1 MKQETPDGR
10 PGAAVGSRCER
21 LTYVRVTTRLRE
33 PPRHVQVI
41 PCVRIRRR
49 LCLLGSDIVNGRRAC
64 ADVCRR
70 YPVGLMRLSRMF
82 APTLREDPAEADIA
96 SHRLLL
102 RAGFIRQAMAGVYT
116 TLPMGLRAVRKIEA
130 VVRHEMDAVGAQELR
145 MPILLPAAPWQAT
158 GRYELYGDNLFK
170 LVDRHGRELIL
181 GPTQE
186 EVVALLAAGDL
197 PSYRDLPVNV
207 YQFEWKYRDE
217 FRPRF
222 GLLRGREF
230 RMKDA
235 YSIDR
240 DEDGMRESYRIMYE
254 AYERVFGRFG
264 LDLVIVEADP
274 GQIGGGVNHEFMA
287 RARVGEDLFVE
298 CENGDYLADTEAARP
313 LSPEPAGEGAAPLTE
328 IDTPNTPTIE
338 SLATLLGV
346 EPSQTLKCVMFDVA
360 GTTAAVLVPGDRDVN
375 VDKLGKLV
383 FPSTVRPFE
392 DGDFAG
398 RGFVKGYVGPQGFD
412 ESVRVFADLTVRG
425 GKDWVT
431 GSNTRDRHVTGAN
444 PGRDFR
450 VDRWEDLVE
459 FREGDRCPI
468 DGGALLI
475 GRSIVVGHIY
485 QLGTRYSGPLEATFV
500 DEDGSDKPYVM
511 GSYGIGITRIMAA
524 AAEQSHDD
532 DGLIWRKVMA
542 PFEVIVLIATR
553 DHEQTVA
560 EAERIYAEL
569 RDRGVDVVLDDREES
584 AGVKFK
590 DADLIGYPVQVVVGK
605 RGVDAGTVDLKL
617 RATGDRTQGPL
628 AGAASAAF
636 DLLAGAP

>member
-1 MKQETPDGR
+1 
-10 PGAAVGSRCER
+10 
-21 LTYVRVTTRLRE
+21 
-33 PPRHVQVI
+33 
-41 PCVRIRRR
+41 
-49 LCLLGSDIVNGRRAC
+49 
-64 ADVCRR
+64 
-70 YPVGLMRLSRMF
+70 MRLSRMF
-82 APTLREDPAEADIA
+82 APTLREDPADADIA

-102 RAGFIRQAMAGVYT
+102 RGGFVRQVMAGVYT
-116 TLPMGLRAVRKIEA
+116 TLPMGLRTVRKIEA
-130 VVRHEMDAVGAQELR
+130 VVRDEMDAAGAQEIR
-145 MPILLPAAPWQAT
+145 MPILLPAGPWRTT

-207 YQFEWKYRDE
+207 YQVEWKYRDE

-230 RMKDA
+230 LMKDA

-240 DEDGMRESYRIMYE
+240 DEEGMRESYRIMYE
-254 AYERVFGRFG
+254 AYQRVFERFG

-287 RARVGEDLFVE
+287 RASVGEDLFVE

-313 LSPEPAGEGAAPLTE
+313 LAPEPAGEGTAPLAE
-328 IDTPNTPTIE
+328 IDTPNTPTID
-338 SLATLLGV
+338 SLAALLDV
-346 EPSQTLKCVMFDVA
+346 QPSQTLKCLMFDVA
-360 GTTAAVLVPGDRDVN
+360 GTTTAVLVPGDREVN
-375 VDKLGKLV
+375 VHKLGKLV
-383 FPSTVRPFE
+383 FPATVRPFE
-392 DGDFAG
+392 EDDFAV

-412 ESVRVFADLTVRG
+412 ESVQVFADLTVRG

-431 GSNTRDRHVTGAN
+431 GSNTVDRHVTGAN
-444 PGRDFR
+444 VGRDFR

-468 DGGALLI
+468 DGGALHI

-485 QLGTRYSGPLEATFV
+485 QLGTNFSGPLDATFV
-500 DEDGSDKPYVM
+500 DEDGSEKPYVM

-524 AAEQSHDD
+524 AAEQGHDD

-542 PFEVIVLIATR
+542 PFGVIVIIATR
-553 DHEQTVA
+553 DHEATVA
-560 EAERIYAEL
+560 EAQRIYAEL
-569 RDRGVDVVLDDREES
+569 RDRGVDVLLDDREET

-590 DADLIGYPVQVVVGK
+590 DADLIGYPVQIVVGK
-605 RGVDAGTVDLKL
+605 RGVGAGTVDLKL
-617 RATGDRTQGPL
+617 RATGERT
-628 AGAASAAF
+628 GAPIAQATAAAV

>member
-1 MKQETPDGR
+1 
-10 PGAAVGSRCER
+10 
-21 LTYVRVTTRLRE
+21 
-33 PPRHVQVI
+33 
-41 PCVRIRRR
+41 
-49 LCLLGSDIVNGRRAC
+49 
-64 ADVCRR
+64 
-70 YPVGLMRLSRMF
+70 MF
-82 APTLREDPAEADIA
+82 APTLREDPADADIA

-102 RAGFIRQAMAGVYT
+102 RGGFIRQVMAGVYT
-116 TLPMGLRAVRKIEA
+116 TLPMGLRTVRKIES
-130 VVRHEMDAVGAQELR
+130 VVRDEMDAAGAQEIR
-145 MPILLPAAPWQAT
+145 MPILLPAGPWRTT

-207 YQFEWKYRDE
+207 YQVEWKYRDE

-230 RMKDA
+230 LMKDA

-240 DEDGMRESYRIMYE
+240 DEEGMRESYRIMYE
-254 AYERVFGRFG
+254 AYQRVFERFG

-287 RARVGEDLFVE
+287 RASVGEDLFVE

-313 LSPEPAGEGAAPLTE
+313 LAPEPAGEGTAPLAE
-328 IDTPNTPTIE
+328 IDTPNTPTID
-338 SLATLLGV
+338 SLAALLDV
-346 EPSQTLKCVMFDVA
+346 QPSQTLKCLMFDVA
-360 GTTAAVLVPGDRDVN
+360 GTTTAVLVPGDREVN
-375 VDKLGKLV
+375 VHKLGKLV
-383 FPSTVRPFE
+383 FPATVRPFE
-392 DGDFAG
+392 EDDFAV

-412 ESVRVFADLTVRG
+412 ESVQVFADLTVRG

-431 GSNTRDRHVTGAN
+431 GSNTVDRHVTGAN
-444 PGRDFR
+444 VGRDFR

-468 DGGALLI
+468 DGGALHI

-485 QLGTRYSGPLEATFV
+485 QLGTNFSGPLDATFV
-500 DEDGSDKPYVM
+500 DEDGSEKPYVM

-524 AAEQSHDD
+524 AAEQGHDD

-542 PFEVIVLIATR
+542 PFGVIVIIATR
-553 DHEQTVA
+553 DHEATVA
-560 EAERIYAEL
+560 EAQRIYAEL
-569 RDRGVDVVLDDREES
+569 RDRGVDVLLDDREET

-590 DADLIGYPVQVVVGK
+590 DADLIGYPVQIVVGK
-605 RGVDAGTVDLKL
+605 RGVGAGTVDLKL
-617 RATGDRTQGPL
+617 RATGERT
-628 AGAASAAF
+628 GAPIAQAMAAAV
-636 DLLAGAP
+636 DLLAEAP

>member
-1 MKQETPDGR
+1 
-10 PGAAVGSRCER
+10 
-21 LTYVRVTTRLRE
+21 
-33 PPRHVQVI
+33 
-41 PCVRIRRR
+41 
-49 LCLLGSDIVNGRRAC
+49 
-64 ADVCRR
+64 
-70 YPVGLMRLSRMF
+70 MRLSQMF
-82 APTLREDPAEADIA
+82 APTLREDPADADIA

-102 RAGFIRQAMAGVYT
+102 RGGFIRQVMAGVYT
-116 TLPMGLRAVRKIEA
+116 SLPMGLRTMRKIEG
-130 VVRHEMDAVGAQELR
+130 VVREEMDAAGAQEIR
-145 MPILLPAAPWQAT
+145 MPILLPAGPWRST
-158 GRYELYGDNLFK
+158 GRYDLYGDNLFK
-170 LVDRHGRELIL
+170 LQDRHERELIL

-197 PSYRDLPVNV
+197 PSYRDLPANV
-207 YQFEWKYRDE
+207 YQVEWKYRDE

-230 RMKDA
+230 LMKDA
-235 YSIDR
+235 YSVDR

-254 AYERVFGRFG
+254 AYERIFARFG

-274 GQIGGGVNHEFMA
+274 GQIGGSVNHEFMA
-287 RARVGEDLFVE
+287 RASVGEDLFVE

-313 LSPEPAGEGAAPLTE
+313 HAPEPAGEGTQALTE

-346 EPSQTLKCVMFDVA
+346 DPSQTLKCVMFDAA
-360 GTTAAVLVPGDRDVN
+360 GMATAVLVPGDREVN
-375 VDKLGKLV
+375 ADKLSKLL
-383 FPSTVRPFE
+383 FPAKVRPFE
-392 DGDFAG
+392 DVDFAT

-412 ESVRVFADLTVRG
+412 ENVQVFADLTVRG

-431 GSNTRDRHVTGAN
+431 GSNTVDRHVTGAN
-444 PGRDFR
+444 AGRDFR

-468 DGGALLI
+468 DGGTLHI

-485 QLGTRYSGPLEATFV
+485 QLGTNFSGPLDATFV

-524 AAEQSHDD
+524 AVEQTHDD
-532 DGLIWRKVMA
+532 DGMIWRKVMA
-542 PFEVIVLIATR
+542 PFEAIVVVATR

-569 RDRGVDVVLDDREES
+569 RERGVDVVLDDRAES

-605 RGVDAGTVDLKL
+605 RGVEAGTVDLKL
-617 RATGDRTQGPL
+617 RATGERTQAPIGE
-628 AGAASAAF
+628 AASGVI